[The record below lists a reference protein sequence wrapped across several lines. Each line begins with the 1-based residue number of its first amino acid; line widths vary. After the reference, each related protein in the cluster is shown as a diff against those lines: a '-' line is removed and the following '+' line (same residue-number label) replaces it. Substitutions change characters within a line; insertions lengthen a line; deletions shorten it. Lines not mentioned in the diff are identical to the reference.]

1 MPSPRHIAVMGGS
14 FNPIHQGHLII
25 ASWIVQHCP
34 DIDAVWLMLS
44 PRNPLKQ
51 PSHEGLMPTLQ
62 QRAEMIDVALAQ
74 SQLPISLC
82 LAELD
87 MPQPSY
93 TINTL
98 QRLSGEYPDCRFR
111 LVIGSDNWAQFNR
124 WRSYQ
129 EIISDY
135 GLIVYPRPQYPIGE
149 PLPDNVTAVDA
160 PLIDISSTLIRQMR
174 LQGLNVQYLV
184 PQRVNAYIEAH
195 HLYI

>member
-1 MPSPRHIAVMGGS
+1 
-14 FNPIHQGHLII
+14 
-25 ASWIVQHCP
+25 
-34 DIDAVWLMLS
+34 
-44 PRNPLKQ
+44 
-51 PSHEGLMPTLQ
+51 MPTLQ

-82 LAELD
+82 LAEMD
-87 MPQPSY
+87 MPQPNY

-135 GLIVYPRPQYPIGE
+135 GLIVYPRPGFPITR
-149 PLPDNVTAVDA
+149 PMPDNVTAIEA

>member
-44 PRNPLKQ
+44 PSNPLKQ

-98 QRLSGEYPDCRFR
+98 QRLSGEHPDCRFR
-111 LVIGSDNWAQFNR
+111 LVIGSDNWAKFNR

-174 LQGLNVQYLV
+174 LQCLNVQYLL

-195 HLYI
+195 HLYN